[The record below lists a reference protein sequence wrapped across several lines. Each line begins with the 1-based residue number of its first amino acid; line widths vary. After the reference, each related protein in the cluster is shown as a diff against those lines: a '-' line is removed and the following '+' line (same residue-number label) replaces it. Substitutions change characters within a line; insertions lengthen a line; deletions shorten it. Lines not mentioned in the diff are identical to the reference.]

1 MKVLLTGISGAM
13 GRHVALGLLER
24 GHTVIGID
32 RRPWPDAPKGVE
44 VCRADTRKR
53 PAENVFRQQRPDAV
67 IHMATVTHWGARRE
81 ERYRINLGGTRAVF
95 DHCHKYG
102 VKQAIFVGRHTV
114 YGAAP
119 DAPLYHTEE
128 DPPMAVSTF
137 PDLADLVAADLY
149 AGSALWRFP
158 EISTAV
164 LRLVYTLGPSAT
176 GTLMH
181 FLRGPNVP
189 TVMGF
194 DPLYQFMHEQDAA
207 RAIVTAVEHRLRGV
221 YNVAGPQPIPLSLLC
236 KVTGRRAVPIPD
248 LLYRTATGHFGLVRL
263 PAGAINHVKYPIVVK
278 ADAFAKATGFIPEFD
293 EVQSMESFRW
303 AGN

>member
-1 MKVLLTGISGAM
+1 MKVLITGISGAM
-13 GRHVALGLLER
+13 GRHVALELLER
-24 GHTVIGID
+24 GHTVLGID
-32 RRPWPDAPKGVE
+32 RRPWPDAPRGVE

-53 PAENVFRQQRPDAV
+53 PAEDVFRQQRPDAV
-67 IHMATVTHWGARRE
+67 IHMATVTHWGASRE
-81 ERYRINLGGTRAVF
+81 ERYRVNLGGTRAVF

-119 DAPLYHTEE
+119 DSPLYHTEE

-164 LRLVYTLGPSAT
+164 LRIVYTLGPSAT

-194 DPLYQFMHEQDAA
+194 DPLYQFIHEQDAA
-207 RAIVTAVEHRLRGV
+207 RAIVMAVEHRLRGV
-221 YNVAGPQPIPLSLLC
+221 YNVAGPRPMPLSLLC
-236 KVTGRRAVPIPD
+236 KVTGRRSLPIPD
-248 LLYRTATGHFGLVRL
+248 LLYSSAMGRFGLVRL

-278 ADAFAKATGFIPEFD
+278 SDAFTEATGFTPEFD
-293 EVQSMESFRW
+293 EVQTMESFRW
-303 AGN
+303 TGS